1 MKRKMLT
8 SVVVLPDLAQVLVLG
23 MHGDLGEE
31 GEKDVAEEVRG
42 EVEGDKVVSVLE
54 DLEDIT

>member
-1 MKRKMLT
+1 MERKMLT

-23 MHGDLGEE
+23 VHGDLGEE

-42 EVEGDKVVSVLE
+42 EVEGDKVVSVL
-54 DLEDIT
+54 